1 VRWQDLNAGSWQ
13 KMKERS
19 FTFICTLIAIVL
31 VAVIVNLANEASAVG
46 AAFTISAFSTVFPI
60 MAKMLT
66 DVEAHPSEGS
76 KQSSLY
82 FKICFFRWVSTS
94 VVISLITPFT
104 STLTNK
110 SGLITQVY
118 ALFFADIVTTNAL
131 QLLDPFGHIA
141 RHYQAPRASTQDSM
155 NLLFQGTVYELAER
169 YTDMTKVNEILFCL
183 SHIINLFSF
192 FLFHVKDYVPM
203 PMVQC
208 DFPRGFL
215 PMQLFTTDQVLC
227 RSLQLDAHMEKG
239 TTVR

>member
-1 VRWQDLNAGSWQ
+1 
-13 KMKERS
+13 MKERS

-31 VAVIVNLANEASAVG
+31 VAVIVSLANEASAVG

-66 DVEAHPSEGS
+66 DMEAHPSEGS

-169 YTDMTKVNEILFCL
+169 YTDMTKVNEILFWFVPYLTCSHSSYFMLKIMFLCL
-183 SHIINLFSF
+183 WYSAIFPGAF
-192 FLFHVKDYVPM
+192 FLCSFSLLIKYYVDRFSLMRTWKRAP
-203 PMVQC
+203 
-208 DFPRGFL
+208 
-215 PMQLFTTDQVLC
+215 QLG
-227 RSLQLDAHMEKG
+227 E
-239 TTVR
+239 